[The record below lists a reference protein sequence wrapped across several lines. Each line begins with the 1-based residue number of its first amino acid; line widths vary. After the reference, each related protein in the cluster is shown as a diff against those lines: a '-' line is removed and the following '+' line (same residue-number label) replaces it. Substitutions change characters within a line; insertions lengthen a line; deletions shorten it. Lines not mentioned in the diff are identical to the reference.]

1 MGRPRKNTSQ
11 TGWRLPVPI
20 IEALRA
26 EAKRQGIRVGQLY
39 EQILRRHLVNSR
51 TGSTAGAVAARI
63 TTAAELAQRMPLE
76 IEKRSAESDLAKTL
90 REFES

>member
-11 TGWRLPVPI
+11 TDWRLPVPV

-39 EQILRRHLVNSR
+39 EQILRRSLGGP
-51 TGSTAGAVAARI
+51 TGI
-63 TTAAELAQRMPLE
+63 TTAAELAQRMSQGVR
-76 IEKRSAESDLAKTL
+76 RSAESNLANTL